1 MRRSSQQHSLLP
13 CIILLLLLVSMSC
26 LPSSSHG
33 LRTLRE
39 EEEAV
44 GELIKGQHEL
54 PPTISP
60 TQQAGGD
67 DVAAANDIGA
77 GKFTVSRRAVPQGPN
92 PLHN

>member
-13 CIILLLLLVSMSC
+13 CILLLMLLAMSHQ
-26 LPSSSHG
+26 PSSSHG

-60 TQQAGGD
+60 TQEAGGD
-67 DVAAANDIGA
+67 DVAAADDIGA
-77 GKFTVSRRAVPQGPN
+77 GKFTVSRRAGPQGPN